1 MIEKVAKQLFD
12 TQCRCGMLDEK
23 ERNLYEY
30 AYNLLICRVIVYLLI
45 VVLGICLGSLKE
57 IIVFLLAFIPLRQY
71 AGGIHLEKTEK
82 CIVVSGVLV
91 CVVGIY
97 LREVSVPTFATFLLW
112 IVAMGCIFS
121 LSPVGCRNK
130 KLDLIERM
138 VYKKRLRILL
148 WIECL
153 IICLTFMIGYSWV
166 SKGMMLA
173 HIILS
178 ISLILGY
185 FKEIFLPKS

>member
-71 AGGIHLEKTEK
+71 ARGLHLD
-82 CIVVSGVLV
+82 
-91 CVVGIY
+91 
-97 LREVSVPTFATFLLW
+97 PT
-112 IVAMGCIFS
+112 
-121 LSPVGCRNK
+121 
-130 KLDLIERM
+130 
-138 VYKKRLRILL
+138 
-148 WIECL
+148 
-153 IICLTFMIGYSWV
+153 
-166 SKGMMLA
+166 
-173 HIILS
+173 H
-178 ISLILGY
+178 
-185 FKEIFLPKS
+185 